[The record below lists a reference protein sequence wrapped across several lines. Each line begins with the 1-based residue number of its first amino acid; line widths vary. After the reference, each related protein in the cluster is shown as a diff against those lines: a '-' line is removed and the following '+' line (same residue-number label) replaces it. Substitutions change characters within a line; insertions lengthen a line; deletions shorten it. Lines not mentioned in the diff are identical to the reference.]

1 MKIEVILKAF
11 LHIFTLFNKLIE
23 VTKFANTKNLLT

>member
-11 LHIFTLFNKLIE
+11 LHIITLLHKLRE